1 MTHLLAEQLQDLIL
15 VWHCI
20 RHTGGPKRKHAH
32 SNHPVR
38 GLFVSLRSS

>member
-1 MTHLLAEQLQDLIL
+1 VTHLLAEQLQDLIL

-20 RHTGGPKRKHAH
+20 RAHGGPKRKYAH

-38 GLFVSLRSS
+38 VLFVSLRSF